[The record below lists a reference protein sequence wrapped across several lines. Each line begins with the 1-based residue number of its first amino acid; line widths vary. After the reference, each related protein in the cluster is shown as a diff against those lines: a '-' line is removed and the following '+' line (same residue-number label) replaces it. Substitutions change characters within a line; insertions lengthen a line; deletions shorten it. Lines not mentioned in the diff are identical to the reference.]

1 MAAGWKTC
9 DTADRNVCATGRYGM
24 TTAATKVEGAAAC
37 FDFDL
42 RPGTANLRATGMTTP
57 SAHLSPEAKA
67 SLPRHVAIIMDGN
80 GRWAKERSLLRIE
93 GHRAGAESAR
103 IIIRTA
109 GELGIKYLTLYA
121 FSVENWNRPK
131 DEVDALMKYL
141 VHYLKSETPEL
152 NKNNV
157 RLEVIGQIY
166 RLPENVQEHLRRSIA
181 TLSRNNGLT
190 LIMALSYGGR
200 TEIVD
205 AVRSIAQK
213 VKGGELDPA
222 DITEQVFAQHL
233 YTHNIPDPD
242 VLIRTS
248 GEMRVSNFLLW
259 QISYTELV
267 VTQTLWPDFR
277 KPQLYAALE
286 EYNRRHRR
294 FGGL

>member
-1 MAAGWKTC
+1 MSSP
-9 DTADRNVCATGRYGM
+9 
-24 TTAATKVEGAAAC
+24 TT
-37 FDFDL
+37 
-42 RPGTANLRATGMTTP
+42 
-57 SAHLSPEAKA
+57 HLSPDAKA

-80 GRWAKERSLLRIE
+80 GRWARQRHLPRIE
-93 GHRAGAESAR
+93 GHRAGADSAR

-166 RLPENVQEHLRRSIA
+166 RLPEIVQDHLKKTIA
-181 TLSRNNGLT
+181 TLSKNNGLT
-190 LIMALSYGGR
+190 LVMALSYGGR

-205 AVRSIAQK
+205 AVRSIAEQ
-213 VKGGELDPA
+213 VRAGDLDPA
-222 DITEQVFAQHL
+222 EITEQVFAQHL
-233 YTHNIPDPD
+233 YTRNLPDPD
-242 VLIRTS
+242 LLIRTS

-267 VTQTLWPDFR
+267 VTPTLWPDFR
-277 KPQLYAALE
+277 KPQFFEALE
-286 EYNRRHRR
+286 EYTRRHRR